1 MEKHGKNLSTRGT
14 RGAGSANNG
23 ARPNGDQPRDFREPS
38 FEVGSLVLVRRDPYG
53 VSYLGWTFEGH
64 KGKVTKTTPGRTEP
78 IYYVRLEGE
87 DFELPFRES
96 DLLGFDEGGVE
107 TD

>member
-1 MEKHGKNLSTRGT
+1 MELLRLFLRLCIYEPRGSSTV
-14 RGAGSANNG
+14 AL
-23 ARPNGDQPRDFREPS
+23 
-38 FEVGSLVLVRRDPYG
+38 EVGSLVLVRRDPYG

-107 TD
+107 SD